1 MLDMRCRA
9 LFYLWK
15 VPHGNAV
22 LVVDRD
28 GPVSV
33 TNDAENVVGYVLCGH
48 PNKPRILYKD
58 TDGEW
63 DELLHDGEKFTGF
76 ALLTPAQ
83 RNDFFNEYS
92 SGTTP

>member
-15 VPHGNAV
+15 VPRGNAV

-48 PNKPRILYKD
+48 PNKPRILYNRYAAHIKAIY
-58 TDGEW
+58 
-63 DELLHDGEKFTGF
+63 EKRTTESTGGD
-76 ALLTPAQ
+76 A
-83 RNDFFNEYS
+83 
-92 SGTTP
+92 

>member
-15 VPHGNAV
+15 VPRGNAV
-22 LVVDRD
+22 IVVDRD

-33 TNDAENVVGYVLCGH
+33 TNDA
-48 PNKPRILYKD
+48 
-58 TDGEW
+58 
-63 DELLHDGEKFTGF
+63 EKFTGF